1 MSPKHSSID
10 RQVEVQVDR
19 LVDEDAGQHPRE
31 EIERL
36 ASESASELEDAPL
49 QQFVP
54 NLVYNDVKGRLAE
67 DAARSRSRGSREAA
81 MRPV

>member
-1 MSPKHSSID
+1 MAPKPSRLD

-19 LVDEDAGQHPRE
+19 LIDEDAGQHPRE

-36 ASESASELEDAPL
+36 ASESASELEDAPV

-67 DAARSRSRGSREAA
+67 DAASGRNDA
-81 MRPV
+81 V